1 MKTILKKCGM
11 KTIYEK
17 TGKDRGNKIKSYRV
31 FQLLNKILCIFFLDF
46 AKFFILFLIK

>member
-1 MKTILKKCGM
+1 MKTILKKCDM

-17 TGKDRGNKIKSYRV
+17 TGKDRESKIKSYTV

-46 AKFFILFLIK
+46 ANFFNLFLNK